1 MRGHPGSLE
10 ALARDKEAPADTWGV
25 IRRFSVSVK
34 GYWPQFLVVAVL
46 VIVGAVATAMGPYL
60 IGRAIDQAI
69 DQGDMSG
76 LSRIMVALLATYLV
90 GFVATSGQ
98 FRVIGRVSQI
108 VLADYRLRIFTAL
121 QRLDKGFFDRN
132 EAGDLMSRVVN
143 DVEVLNQLLSQGLVQ
158 TLGSVVGLVAIV
170 VAMLALEWRLAVASF
185 VVIPLMLLSTSLFAR
200 LARRAFRRTRETIGD
215 VSANIQEDISGV
227 KVAQSFNRTRA
238 NTERFRERNAANRD
252 ANVGAV
258 GVTSAFSPV
267 MDVLATL
274 AAAIVALY
282 GGWLALRSPPVV
294 AVGVVVAFLIY
305 VQQFF
310 RPIQLL
316 STFYA
321 QAQAAMAAAER
332 IFQLLDREPGVVD
345 VSGAPSL
352 DEAVLAKIEAADV
365 ATAVASVEA
374 PGPGV
379 TAAIGAATAAAA
391 AGAAGASESEVFV
404 PRCGP
409 VSGGITFQDVSFG
422 YLPGRRILDRVS
434 FDVPPGQTVALV
446 GSTGAG
452 KTTVINLLLRFYEA
466 EEGVVAIDGVDVR
479 SVTQASLREHMG
491 LVLQEPF
498 LFSGSVSDNIRYG
511 RMDAEPEEIEAAAR
525 LAGVDRFVTGFD
537 DGYDHQVGERGG
549 GLSQGQ
555 RQLVALA
562 RAVVRNPCI
571 LVLDEATASVDTRT
585 EALIQHALETLM
597 EGRTTLVVAHR
608 LSTVRRADQ
617 ILVVE
622 DGRIVERGSHEELLA
637 AGGVYAAL
645 YARQFLSQEAPPEVA
660 VA

>member
-1 MRGHPGSLE
+1 MSGRPGSLGT
-10 ALARDKEAPADTWGV
+10 LARDKEAPADTWGV
-25 IRRFSVSVK
+25 IRRFGASVK
-34 GYWPQFLVVAVL
+34 GYWPQFLAVGALVVM
-46 VIVGAVATAMGPYL
+46 GAVATAIGPYL

-69 DQGDMSG
+69 ARSDRAG
-76 LSRIMVALLATYLV
+76 LARIMVALLVTYLV

-98 FRVIGRVSQI
+98 FRVIGRVSQV

-132 EAGDLMSRVVN
+132 EAGDLMSRLVN

-158 TLGSVVGLVAIV
+158 TLGSVVGLVGII
-170 VAMLALEWRLAVASF
+170 VAMLALEWRLAVAAF
-185 VVIPLMLLSTSLFAR
+185 VVIPLMLLTTNLFAR
-200 LARRAFRRTRETIGD
+200 LARRAFRLTREAIGD

-227 KVAQSFNRTRA
+227 KVAQAFNRTKA

-258 GVTSAFSPV
+258 GVTSAFTPV

-274 AAAIVALY
+274 ATAIVALY
-282 GGWLALRSPPVV
+282 GGWLALHSPPLVT
-294 AVGVVVAFLIY
+294 VGVVVAFLTY

-332 IFQLLDREPGVVD
+332 IFQLLDREPAVVD
-345 VSGAPSL
+345 APGAPSL
-352 DEAVLAKIEAADV
+352 DEAVLATIAAADGV
-365 ATAVASVEA
+365 GAV
-374 PGPGV
+374 G
-379 TAAIGAATAAAA
+379 TAAASEA
-391 AGAAGASESEVFV
+391 AETPA
-404 PRCGP
+404 PRCG
-409 VSGGITFQDVSFG
+409 VVRGGITFSEVSFS
-422 YLPGRRILDRVS
+422 YMPGRPILDRVTIE
-434 FDVPPGQTVALV
+434 VRPGQTVAIV
-446 GSTGAG
+446 GPTGAG

-466 EEGVVAIDGVDVR
+466 EQGVVAIDGVDVR
-479 SVTQASLREHMG
+479 SVSQASLREHMG

-498 LFSGSVSDNIRYG
+498 LFSGSLFDNIRYG
-511 RMDAEPEEIEAAAR
+511 RTDATPDEIEAAAS
-525 LAGVDRFVTGFD
+525 LAGVDRFASGFD

-562 RAVVRNPCI
+562 RAVVRDPCI

-585 EALIQHALETLM
+585 EAVIQQALETLM
-597 EGRTTLVVAHR
+597 QGRTTLVVAHR
-608 LSTVRRADQ
+608 LSTVRRADK
-617 ILVVE
+617 IVVLE
-622 DGRIVERGSHEELLA
+622 EGRIAEQGTHEELLA
-637 AGGVYAAL
+637 AGGVYSGL
-645 YARQFLSQEAPPEVA
+645 YARQFLAQEVPSEAA

>member
-1 MRGHPGSLE
+1 VSGHPGSLE

-34 GYWPQFLVVAVL
+34 GYWPQFVVVGAL
-46 VIVGAVATAMGPYL
+46 VIVGAVATAIGPYL

-69 DQGDMSG
+69 DQGNMRD

-143 DVEVLNQLLSQGLVQ
+143 DVEVLNQLLAQGLVQ

-227 KVAQSFNRTRA
+227 KVAQSFNRTKA

-258 GVTSAFSPV
+258 GVTSAFTPV

-282 GGWLALRSPPVV
+282 GGWLALRSPPLV

-352 DEAVLAKIEAADV
+352 DKAVLAKIEAADV
-365 ATAVASVEA
+365 ATAAALRTVPAASTAGA
-374 PGPGV
+374 PGASTSGS
-379 TAAIGAATAAAA
+379 AAAC
-391 AGAAGASESEVFV
+391 ESEAFV

-409 VSGGITFQDVSFG
+409 VSGGITFDDVSFA
-422 YLPGRRILDRVS
+422 YLPGRPILDRVS
-434 FDVPPGQTVALV
+434 FDVLPGQTVALV

-452 KTTVINLLLRFYEA
+452 KTTVINLLLRFYETGD
-466 EEGVVAIDGVDVR
+466 GVVAIDGVDVR

-498 LFSGSVSDNIRYG
+498 LFSGSVLDNIRYG
-511 RMDAEPEEIEAAAR
+511 RMDAGREEIEAAAR
-525 LAGVDRFVTGFD
+525 LAGVDRFVSGFD

-617 ILVVE
+617 ILVLE
-622 DGRIVERGSHEELLA
+622 DGRIVERGTHEELLA

>member
-1 MRGHPGSLE
+1 M
-10 ALARDKEAPADTWGV
+10 
-25 IRRFSVSVK
+25 
-34 GYWPQFLVVAVL
+34 
-46 VIVGAVATAMGPYL
+46 
-60 IGRAIDQAI
+60 
-69 DQGDMSG
+69 
-76 LSRIMVALLATYLV
+76 
-90 GFVATSGQ
+90 
-98 FRVIGRVSQI
+98 
-108 VLADYRLRIFTAL
+108 
-121 QRLDKGFFDRN
+121 
-132 EAGDLMSRVVN
+132 
-143 DVEVLNQLLSQGLVQ
+143 
-158 TLGSVVGLVAIV
+158 
-170 VAMLALEWRLAVASF
+170 
-185 VVIPLMLLSTSLFAR
+185 
-200 LARRAFRRTRETIGD
+200 
-215 VSANIQEDISGV
+215 SANIQEDISGV
-227 KVAQSFNRTRA
+227 KVAQAFNRTKA

-258 GVTSAFSPV
+258 GVTSAFTPV

-274 AAAIVALY
+274 ATAIVALF
-282 GGWLALRSPPVV
+282 GGWLALQTPPLVT
-294 AVGVVVAFLIY
+294 VGVVVAFLTY

-332 IFQLLDREPGVVD
+332 IFQLLDREPAVVD
-345 VSGAPSL
+345 VPGAPSL
-352 DEAVLAKIEAADV
+352 DEAVLATIEAAGWRLRRSLRSRRLV
-365 ATAVASVEA
+365 PGWPPASVEA
-374 PGPGV
+374 PGPG
-379 TAAIGAATAAAA
+379 AAAA
-391 AGAAGASESEVFV
+391 CESEVFV
-404 PRCGP
+404 PRCGF

-422 YLPGRRILDRVS
+422 YLPDRRILDRVS
-434 FDVPPGQTVALV
+434 FDVQPGQTVALV

-452 KTTVINLLLRFYEA
+452 KSTVINLLLRFYEA

-511 RMDAEPEEIEAAAR
+511 RMDAAPEEIEAAAR

-622 DGRIVERGSHEELLA
+622 DGRIVERGTHEGLLA
-637 AGGVYAAL
+637 AGGVYASL
-645 YARQFLSQEAPPEVA
+645 YARQFLSQEVPPEVA

>member
-1 MRGHPGSLE
+1 MRGHRGSLE
-10 ALARDKEAPADTWGV
+10 ALARDKEAPADTWEV

-34 GYWPQFLVVAVL
+34 GYWPQFLVVAVM
-46 VIVGAVATAMGPYL
+46 VVVGAAATATGPYL

-69 DQGDMSG
+69 AHSDRGG
-76 LSRIMVALLATYLV
+76 LARLMVALLVTYLF
-90 GFVATSGQ
+90 GFIATSGQ
-98 FRVIGRVSQI
+98 FRVIGRVSQL
-108 VLADYRLRIFTAL
+108 VLADYRVRIFTAL

-132 EAGDLMSRVVN
+132 EAGDLMSRLVN

-158 TLGSVVGLVAIV
+158 TLGSVVGLAGIV

-200 LARRAFRRTRETIGD
+200 LARRAFRRTREAIGD

-227 KVAQSFNRTRA
+227 KVAQAFNRTKA

-258 GVTSAFSPV
+258 GVTSAFTPV

-274 AAAIVALY
+274 ATAIVALY
-282 GGWLALRSPPVV
+282 GGWLALRSPPLVT
-294 AVGVVVAFLIY
+294 VGVVVAFLTY

-332 IFQLLDREPGVVD
+332 IFQLLDREPVVKD
-345 VSGAPSL
+345 IDGALSL
-352 DEAVLAKIEAADV
+352 DEAVPAKIKAAD
-365 ATAVASVEA
+365 A
-374 PGPGV
+374 V
-379 TAAIGAATAAAA
+379 TAAGPGATL
-391 AGAAGASESEVFV
+391 G
-404 PRCGP
+404 PRCGV
-409 VSGGITFQDVSFG
+409 VSGGITFHDVSFA
-422 YLPGRRILDRVS
+422 YLPGRRVLDRVS
-434 FDVPPGQTVALV
+434 FDVLPGQTVALV

-466 EEGVVAIDGVDVR
+466 GEGVVAIDGVDVR
-479 SVTQASLREHMG
+479 SVTQASLRGHMG

-511 RMDAEPEEIEAAAR
+511 RMDAGHEEIEAAAR
-525 LAGVDRFVTGFD
+525 LSGVDRFVNGFD

-617 ILVVE
+617 ILVLE
-622 DGRIVERGSHEELLA
+622 DGRIVERGTHEELLYTD
-637 AGGVYAAL
+637 GVYASL

>member
-25 IRRFSVSVK
+25 IRRFSISVK
-34 GYWPQFLVVAVL
+34 GYWPQFLVVALL
-46 VIVGAVATAMGPYL
+46 VVVGAVATAIGPYL

-69 DQGDMSG
+69 AQGSMGD

-90 GFVATSGQ
+90 SFVATSGQ
-98 FRVIGRVSQI
+98 FRVIGRVSQV

-143 DVEVLNQLLSQGLVQ
+143 DVEVLNQLLSQGVVQ
-158 TLGSVVGLVAIV
+158 TLGSVVGLAAIV

-185 VVIPLMLLSTSLFAR
+185 VVIPLMLLATSLFAR

-282 GGWLALRSPPVV
+282 GGWLALRSPPLV

-332 IFQLLDREPGVVD
+332 IFQLLDRQPGVVD
-345 VSGAPSL
+345 AFGAPSL
-352 DEAVLAKIEAADV
+352 GEAVLAKIEAGDGGTV
-365 ATAVASVEA
+365 AAS
-374 PGPGV
+374 
-379 TAAIGAATAAAA
+379 GAATAASDSAV
-391 AGAAGASESEVFV
+391 GAETGCESEAFV
-404 PRCGP
+404 PRCGV
-409 VSGGITFQDVSFG
+409 VSGGITFDEVSFA
-422 YLPGRRILDRVS
+422 YLPGRPILDRVS
-434 FDVPPGQTVALV
+434 FDVLPGQTVALV

-452 KTTVINLLLRFYEA
+452 KSTVINLLLRFYETG
-466 EEGVVAIDGVDVR
+466 EGVVAIDGVDVR

-498 LFSGSVSDNIRYG
+498 LFSGSVLDNIRYG
-511 RMDAEPEEIEAAAR
+511 RMDASREEIEAAAG
-525 LAGVDRFVTGFD
+525 LAGVDRFASGFD

-617 ILVVE
+617 ILVLE
-622 DGRIVERGSHEELLA
+622 EGRIVERGSHEELLA

-645 YARQFLSQEAPPEVA
+645 YARQFLSQEALPEVA